1 MQSTNKH
8 SSKHFWHDNSFLIF
22 VHSIHLSVK
31 TFLYHLIF
39 FVIFVKGFAPS
50 EEISNLDPGTYYVS
64 VRPVD
69 SNCRRRIRVFEHFTI
84 P

>member
-1 MQSTNKH
+1 MYV
-8 SSKHFWHDNSFLIF
+8 DFLSHKILLLF
-22 VHSIHLSVK
+22 A
-31 TFLYHLIF
+31 FE
-39 FVIFVKGFAPS
+39 GFAPS

-64 VRPVD
+64 IRPVD